1 MRVCVEQEERVV
13 DGVAFCI
20 QEEEGV
26 DVGEGRVIIGCYELG
41 VDLGRVFKALQLC
54 GVVEEMLEV
63 GN

>member
-1 MRVCVEQEERVV
+1 MV
-13 DGVAFCI
+13 DGAAFCI